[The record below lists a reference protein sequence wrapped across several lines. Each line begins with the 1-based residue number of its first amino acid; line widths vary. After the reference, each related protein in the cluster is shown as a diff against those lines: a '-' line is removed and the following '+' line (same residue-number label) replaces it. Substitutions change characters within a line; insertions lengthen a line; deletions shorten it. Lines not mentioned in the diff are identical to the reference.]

1 MAILFSDANSYQRN
15 SAFVTY
21 DRINMRR
28 TNMVFFIIILT
39 KKMQRNPSHFNIVQH
54 NPFLLSLVLILV
66 L

>member
-1 MAILFSDANSYQRN
+1 MGILFSDANSYQRN

-39 KKMQRNPSHFNIVQH
+39 KKCKGIQAI
-54 NPFLLSLVLILV
+54 LILYNIT
-66 L
+66 LFF